1 LSTQPKSESLQLVN
15 TKHAAGMLGLP
26 EGTLKG
32 WRSREIGPKWVKM
45 GRDVR
50 YDVAELLDF
59 VRRSTHVPS
68 VRASEERRGT
78 V

>member
-1 LSTQPKSESLQLVN
+1 MDIKLVD
-15 TKHAAGMLGLP
+15 TKKAAEMLGLP

-50 YDVAELLDF
+50 YDVAELLDY
-59 VRRSTHVPS
+59 VRKNTHVPS
-68 VRASEERRGT
+68 VRAAMEERRGA

>member
-1 LSTQPKSESLQLVN
+1 MEIRLIN
-15 TKHAAGMLGLP
+15 TKQAAEMLGLP

-32 WRSREIGPKWVKM
+32 WRSREIGPTWVKM

-50 YDVAELLDF
+50 YDVAELLDYI
-59 VRRSTHVPS
+59 RKNTHVPS
-68 VRASEERRGT
+68 VRAMEERRGA